1 MKRALMYASVAS
13 MIQQFNME
21 NIRLL
26 LEQGYEV
33 DVACNMEQ
41 GSTITPEKIEAM
53 KQELEEMGVNVFH
66 IPVPRKVSAVG
77 GIVKSFR
84 ISKQL
89 MNERNYSLIHCHSP
103 IGGMICRLANRCSKG
118 YGKTKMIYTAHGFH
132 FYKGAPKKNWL
143 IFYPVEWFC
152 SRYTDVLIT
161 INQEDYA
168 LAKTK
173 MKSKQVLYVP
183 GVGIDTK
190 KFNGGPLCRQ
200 DKKIALNIDK
210 NAVVLVSVGELSVR
224 KNHEVVI
231 KALAR
236 LKNLNCQYVI
246 CGLGPLQQ
254 QLEQL
259 ISELHMESHVLLLG
273 YRSDI
278 SEILNSADAYVFPS
292 LQEGLPVALME
303 AMAAGKAVACS
314 KIRGNTDLIDENG
327 GVLFDPCSVD
337 NCTGA
342 IQTLL
347 RSDMQA
353 MGEHNTNKIQ
363 LFSMET
369 VNGIMQEIY
378 RTAVLERS
386 H

>member
-84 ISKQL
+84 VSKRL
-89 MNERNYSLIHCHSP
+89 INEGSYSLVHCHSP
-103 IGGMICRLANRCSKG
+103 IGGMICRLANRCGKG

-143 IFYPVEWFC
+143 MFYPVEWFC

-168 LAKTK
+168 LAKSK
-173 MKSKQVLYVP
+173 MKAKQVVYVP
-183 GVGIDTK
+183 GVGVDLDKIGYVIEKREELCKELGTK
-190 KFNGGPLCRQ
+190 T
-200 DKKIALNIDK
+200 DD
-210 NAVVLVSVGELSVR
+210 VLMLSVGELNDN
-224 KNHEVVI
+224 KNHSIIIQAMRTLPE
-231 KALAR
+231 
-236 LKNLNCQYVI
+236 NCHYVI
-246 CGLGPLQQ
+246 CGQGTAKE

-259 ISELHMESHVLLLG
+259 AESCGCRDRLHLLG
-273 YRSDI
+273 YRG
-278 SEILNSADAYVFPS
+278 DALSIVKSCDFFVFPS
-292 LQEGLPVALME
+292 KREGLSVALME
-303 AMAAGKAVACS
+303 AMAGGKAVACS
-314 KIRGNTDLIDENG
+314 QIRGNTDLIDENG
-327 GVLFDPCSVD
+327 GFLFDPYSVD
-337 NCTGA
+337 DCAEA
-342 IQTLL
+342 IQKLL
-347 RSDMQA
+347 QSDRRA
-353 MGEHNTNKIQ
+353 MGAHNAEKICA
-363 LFSMET
+363 FSKENVTKM
-369 VNGIMQEIY
+369 MQKIY
-378 RTAVLERS
+378 L
-386 H
+386 